1 MPGIM
6 HRSASESTL
15 ARRRWWQSADAPWQ
29 CLAACM
35 EVRDALASGDPA
47 AFRSRL
53 PVQMDGSCNGL
64 QHYAAL
70 SRDAP
75 GAHAVNL
82 LPVDRP
88 QVRAARLLWAWGI
101 WRELKN
107 PMYGEEPAARVSLRH
122 SQHASYWDVREVHSA
137 GAALVCER

>member
-1 MPGIM
+1 M
-6 HRSASESTL
+6 
-15 ARRRWWQSADAPWQ
+15 
-29 CLAACM
+29 
-35 EVRDALASGDPA
+35 RDALASGDPA
-47 AFRSRL
+47 TFRSRL

-88 QVRAARLLWAWGI
+88 QVQAARLL
-101 WRELKN
+101 LV
-107 PMYGEEPAARVSLRH
+107 PARGVS
-122 SQHASYWDVREVHSA
+122 A
-137 GAALVCER
+137 